1 MAKEQEGI
9 KKKAKRPTAIKRDMQ
24 NSKRRTRNRL
34 YKSQVRTSLRHLQE
48 TLEKGDVQLSQT
60 SLNEAFSI
68 LDKCVK
74 AGVFK
79 LNKASR
85 TKARLAARFAAAK
98 SA

>member
-1 MAKEQEGI
+1 MAQEKENP
-9 KKKAKRPTAIKRDMQ
+9 KKKTKRPTALKRDLQ

-34 YKSQVRTSLRHLQE
+34 YKSQVRTTLRNLQE
-48 TLEKGDVQLSQT
+48 TLEKKDTQLSQA
-60 SLNEAFSI
+60 SLNEAYSI

-98 SA
+98 A

>member
-1 MAKEQEGI
+1 MAKEKEAP
-9 KKKAKRPTAIKRDMQ
+9 KKKTKRPTALKRDLQ
-24 NSKRRTRNRL
+24 NSKRRIRNRL
-34 YKSQVRTSLRHLQE
+34 YKSQVRTTLRHLEE
-48 TLEKGDVQLSQT
+48 TLEKKDSELSQT
-60 SLNEAFSI
+60 SLNEAYSI

-98 SA
+98 A